1 MAKSLVDL
9 TNAELNA
16 EYDALFERLKNMPND
31 LRLFPAIRDRARSL
45 LNLTPENRV
54 TSLKRVTLERRL
66 DAMEREM
73 LSKARQSQ

>member
-9 TNAELNA
+9 TNAELNE
-16 EYDALFERLKNMPND
+16 EYDRLFERMENMPSD

-54 TSLKRVTLERRL
+54 TSLKRLTLERRL
-66 DAMEREM
+66 DAMEKEM
-73 LSKARQSQ
+73 LSEARQNQ